1 MLKRIWWVS
10 VGMAIGIGTSF
21 WVLRMVREV
30 VARYS
35 PERVADDLARGLR
48 SFGDDLRT
56 ALAEGRTAMH
66 ATEATLRA
74 ELRRH

>member
-1 MLKRIWWVS
+1 MLKRIWWLS
-10 VGMAIGIGTSF
+10 VGMAIGVGTSF
-21 WVLRMVREV
+21 WVIRMVREA

-35 PERVADDLARGLR
+35 PDRVADDLARGLR

-56 ALAEGRTAMH
+56 ALAEGRVAMH
-66 ATEATLRA
+66 ETEAALRA